1 MEHANSFLQSI
12 LYLSQTVTL
21 CYDAFERNDI
31 IESTAAHQKLEI
43 FFN

>member
-12 LYLSQTVTL
+12 LHLSQTIIL

-31 IESTAAHQKLEI
+31 TAAHQKLEM